1 MMKINKK
8 PTVIFST
15 IIIFFFILQRIGRN
29 YTINI
34 SNSLPRGLYKLESPQ
49 NLKKEDII
57 FFPIPNNIREL
68 LRERKYISPV
78 INSFMKKVGAEYGDK
93 IQIKNNILY
102 VNETA
107 WGLMFTKDPRNNI
120 LPILTIDELTPG
132 YDEILPLSSA
142 LYSFDGRYFGPIK
155 RQEIKYKCILI
166 FEF

>member
-1 MMKINKK
+1 MKINKK
-8 PTVIFST
+8 PIAIFSV
-15 IIIFFFILQRIGRN
+15 IIIFFMILQRIGQS

-34 SNSLPRGLYKLESPQ
+34 SSSLPRGLYKLEPPK
-49 NLKKEDII
+49 NLQKEDII
-57 FFPIPNNIREL
+57 FFPIPNNVKEL

-78 INSFMKKVGAEYGDK
+78 INSFMKKVGAENGDK

-107 WGLMFTKDPRNNI
+107 WGLVFTKDPRNNI
-120 LPILTIDELTPG
+120 LPVLTIDELTPG
-132 YDEILPLSSA
+132 YDEILPLSNV

-155 RQEIKYKCILI
+155 RQQIKYKCILI